1 MKNVLLAFSL
11 YFLSAFQ
18 LNAQKATISGFIEDA
33 KTGEKL
39 FGASIYSKETLLG
52 TTSNLYGFYSLTLP
66 QGVHSVTFSYVGFQP
81 IQMNL
86 NLTKDTLI
94 TITLSPTI
102 DLKEFEVVATETEQ
116 IQERTQMS
124 TIEISMDKLK
134 KLPAFM
140 GERDIL
146 KTIQLLPGVQSGT
159 EGSSGMYVRGGGP
172 DQNLILLD
180 GVPVYN
186 AAHLFGFFS
195 VFNADAISNVQLTK
209 GGFPARYG
217 GRLSSVLDIRMKEG
231 NNKEFHG
238 EGSIGLISSKLTLE
252 GPIIKDKTSFIVSGR
267 RTYIDLLTRPIIK
280 TVSRNQ
286 GAETVAGYYF
296 GDFNAKINHKI
307 NDKHRLFLSTYY
319 GTDNAYLTTGFSYD
333 NTTENLTAGLEWG
346 NITGALRWN
355 YLINKKLFANTT
367 ITYSRYNF
375 LVGQSFES
383 ITKQQP
389 KDDVTSFAFDYTS
402 GIFDWA
408 GKVDFDYIPNGNHYI
423 KFGASDIYHT
433 FSPGVNTINY
443 NANSQE
449 IDTTFGNDK
458 IYAHEMYIYAEDDI
472 KLNKKL
478 KANIGFHLSGF
489 KLKETFYHSFQP
501 RISARYLI
509 NSNMSVKAAYS
520 TMAQYIHLLT
530 NAGIGLPT
538 DLWVP
543 ATENVLPMF
552 SNQIAAGWAYTY
564 KKKYEVSVEAYYK
577 TMSNLIEYKDGAS
590 FFGGDSNWENKLER
604 GDGLAYGAEFFVQK
618 KNGPLNG
625 WVGYTLSWTN
635 RTFENLNFGETF
647 PYRYDRRHDVS
658 IALSY
663 DFADKADIGLVW
675 VYGTGNAVSLPIAK
689 YPSANE
695 DPFFYY
701 NTPVDYFENRNGYRM
716 PAYHRLDL
724 SLNIYK
730 KKKWGEAVW
739 NVSIYNTYNRQN
751 PFFLFIGNNNFGEPN
766 LRQVALFPIMPS
778 ISYAFK
784 F

>member
-1 MKNVLLAFSL
+1 M
-11 YFLSAFQ
+11 
-18 LNAQKATISGFIEDA
+18 
-33 KTGEKL
+33 
-39 FGASIYSKETLLG
+39 SI
-52 TTSNLYGFYSLTLP
+52 
-66 QGVHSVTFSYVGFQP
+66 
-81 IQMNL
+81 
-86 NLTKDTLI
+86 
-94 TITLSPTI
+94 
-102 DLKEFEVVATETEQ
+102 
-116 IQERTQMS
+116 
-124 TIEISMDKLK
+124 
-134 KLPAFM
+134 
-140 GERDIL
+140 
-146 KTIQLLPGVQSGT
+146 
-159 EGSSGMYVRGGGP
+159 
-172 DQNLILLD
+172 
-180 GVPVYN
+180 
-186 AAHLFGFFS
+186 
-195 VFNADAISNVQLTK
+195 
-209 GGFPARYG
+209 
-217 GRLSSVLDIRMKEG
+217 
-231 NNKEFHG
+231 
-238 EGSIGLISSKLTLE
+238 
-252 GPIIKDKTSFIVSGR
+252 
-267 RTYIDLLTRPIIK
+267 
-280 TVSRNQ
+280 
-286 GAETVAGYYF
+286 
-296 GDFNAKINHKI
+296 
-307 NDKHRLFLSTYY
+307 
-319 GTDNAYLTTGFSYD
+319 
-333 NTTENLTAGLEWG
+333 
-346 NITGALRWN
+346 
-355 YLINKKLFANTT
+355 
-367 ITYSRYNF
+367 
-375 LVGQSFES
+375 
-383 ITKQQP
+383 
-389 KDDVTSFAFDYTS
+389 
-402 GIFDWA
+402 
-408 GKVDFDYIPNGNHYI
+408 
-423 KFGASDIYHT
+423 
-433 FSPGVNTINY
+433 
-443 NANSQE
+443 
-449 IDTTFGNDK
+449 
-458 IYAHEMYIYAEDDI
+458 
-472 KLNKKL
+472 
-478 KANIGFHLSGF
+478 
-489 KLKETFYHSFQP
+489 
-501 RISARYLI
+501 
-509 NSNMSVKAAYS
+509 KAAYS